1 MFTKLFLPVL
11 TKHWKCT
18 VEEVKHY
25 TQKEKRI
32 IDTLEPV
39 MMRHRLVVDLGIVK
53 QGLQETLHSDGL
65 MYSLFYQMSRIT
77 RDRGSLRHDDRLDVL
92 AMAVRYWVD
101 AMARDEEI
109 AVEGY
114 REQVLQNELRVFM
127 EHVVGNTAGNYSRDF
142 RMSYVNA
149 GRDFRL

>member
-39 MMRHRLVVDLGIVK
+39 MMRHRLVVDLGVVK
-53 QGLQETLHSDGL
+53 QDLQETLHSDRL

-114 REQVLQNELRVFM
+114 REQILQNELRIFM
-127 EHVVGNTAGNYSRDF
+127 EHVVGGNNDKDK
-142 RMSYVNA
+142 
-149 GRDFRL
+149 DFRLAYLR